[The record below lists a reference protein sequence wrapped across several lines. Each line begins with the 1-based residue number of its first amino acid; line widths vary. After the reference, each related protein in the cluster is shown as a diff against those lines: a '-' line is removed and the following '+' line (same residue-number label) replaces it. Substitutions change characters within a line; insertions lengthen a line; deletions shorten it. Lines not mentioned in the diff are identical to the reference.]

1 MTVSESQFEED
12 FKLVFALS
20 KKAKRLSTQQMVER
34 IKQHSMA
41 AARENQVVF
50 KITSFSQSSTSIGK
64 TLNYNS
70 RKGDLT
76 MFDNMDNQ
84 IQSLY
89 EDSGF
94 KYFISEV
101 NDLNK
106 GRHKTKRLTMNFILS
121 LSEGTPKK
129 EFQEATS
136 NFLNTHFGEQPY
148 LYTFHDDTEHYHAHV
163 VAGLRNY
170 QGERVI
176 TSKDQLMQWRQGFA
190 KSLRDQGILAEATPA
205 TSRGQLS
212 QNTELRSKDRMRQRG
227 EILDG
232 SKKHRNLKS
241 IDHSIEKRKQAWVR
255 MHDFLKYKQIDTA
268 EVLKKY
274 ITNTYYHENL
284 SLEQDLSL

>member
-70 RKGDLT
+70 RKGDLA
-76 MFDNMDNQ
+76 MFDNMDNRVQ
-84 IQSLY
+84 NLY
-89 EDSGF
+89 EDNFF
-94 KYFISEV
+94 KKFINEV

-106 GRHKTKRLTMNFILS
+106 GKHKTKRLTMNFILS
-121 LSEGTPKK
+121 LSEGTPKT
-129 EFQEATS
+129 EFRNATN

-170 QGERVI
+170 QGERVV
-176 TSKDQLMQWRQGFA
+176 TSKDQLMHWRQGFA
-190 KSLRDQGILAEATPA
+190 ESLRDQGILAEATPA
-205 TSRGQLS
+205 TSRGQVS

-227 EILDG
+227 EILDR
-232 SKKHRNLKS
+232 SQKHQKQQS
-241 IDHSIEKRKQAWVR
+241 IDNSIVKRQQAWIR
-255 MHDFLKYKQIDTA
+255 MHDFLQHKRLDAA
-268 EVLKKY
+268 EMLKKY
-274 ITNTYYHENL
+274 INNTYHHENL
-284 SLEQDLSL
+284 SLEQDL